1 MSNPPPILGILTSG
15 GFGCRAEGDRLIVH
29 PARDLTDP
37 LRAMIRASKAD
48 LLAYLHTLPTPAN
61 DPQPDL
67 LASVFGYAAPH
78 DYRIQCQACRNL
90 ANSGRCLAA
99 RRLPGMASWH
109 EPDGERL
116 HACYQYSPLADDPD
130 QRPGKVRWPSL
141 APNYTRGVTP

>member
-1 MSNPPPILGILTSG
+1 MAAPPILGILTAG
-15 GFGCRAEGDRLIVH
+15 GFGCRAEGERLIVH
-29 PARDLTDP
+29 PAEGLTDA
-37 LRAMIRASKAD
+37 LRVMIRANKAE
-48 LLAYLHTLPTPAN
+48 LLAYLRAAN
-61 DPQPDL
+61 DPPPPAPW
-67 LASVFGYAAPH
+67 LAGLPH
-78 DYRIQCQACRNL
+78 DDRIQCTACRNL

-130 QRPGKVRWPSL
+130 QRPGALRWPSL